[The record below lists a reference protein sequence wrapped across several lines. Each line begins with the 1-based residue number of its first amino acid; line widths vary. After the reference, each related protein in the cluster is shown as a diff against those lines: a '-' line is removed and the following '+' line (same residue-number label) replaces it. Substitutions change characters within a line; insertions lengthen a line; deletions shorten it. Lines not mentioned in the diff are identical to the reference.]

1 MKKTIAATILILS
14 SLSAFHTMAAEDD
27 QITSGLVDNGTFQ
40 ARSMFIQAE
49 SLRVQRQILDNLKIL
64 NEQMAEQNNL
74 LKSQH
79 SSTVGLTQHDQ
90 QNMTQGVNALSAVV
104 QQTMGSI
111 VSMQVQQAASMRE
124 MADKLSK
131 IAPEPTDSEAAF
143 NNSGFKK

>member
-14 SLSAFHTMAAEDD
+14 SLSAFQSMAAEDD
-27 QITSGLVDNGTFQ
+27 QITSGMVDNGTFQ
-40 ARSMFIQAE
+40 SRSMFIQAE

-64 NEQMAEQNNL
+64 NEQMVEQNNL

-79 SSTVGLTQHDQ
+79 SSTVGLTQDEQ
-90 QNMTQGVNALSAVV
+90 QSMKKGVNSLLAVM

-111 VSMQVQQAASMRE
+111 VSMQVQQASAMQK

>member
-14 SLSAFHTMAAEDD
+14 SLSAFQTMAAEDD

-40 ARSMFIQAE
+40 SRSMFIQAE
-49 SLRVQRQILDNLKIL
+49 SLRVQRQILDNLKVL

-74 LKSQH
+74 LRSER

-90 QNMTQGVNALSAVV
+90 QDMTQGLSAVM
-104 QQTMGSI
+104 QQMMGSI
-111 VSMQVQQAASMRE
+111 VSMQVQQTASMQK

-131 IAPEPTDSEAAF
+131 IDPEPIDSKPAFTDA
-143 NNSGFKK
+143 GLKK

>member
-14 SLSAFHTMAAEDD
+14 SLSAFQTMSAEDD

-40 ARSMFIQAE
+40 SRSMFIQAE
-49 SLRVQRQILDNLKIL
+49 SLRVQRQILDNLKVL

-74 LKSQH
+74 LRSER

-90 QNMTQGVNALSAVV
+90 QNMTPDVNALSTVM
-104 QQTMGSI
+104 QQMMGSI
-111 VSMQVQQAASMRE
+111 VSMQVQQAATMQK

-131 IAPEPTDSEAAF
+131 IDPEPTDSKPEFTDA
-143 NNSGFKK
+143 GLKK

>member
-1 MKKTIAATILILS
+1 MKKTIVATILILS
-14 SLSAFHTMAAEDD
+14 SFSAFQTMAAEDD

-40 ARSMFIQAE
+40 SRSMFIQAE

-79 SSTVGLTQHDQ
+79 SSTVGLTQNDQ
-90 QNMTQGVNALSAVV
+90 ESMTQGFNTLSAEM
-104 QQTMGSI
+104 QQIMGSI
-111 VSMQVQQAASMRE
+111 VPMQVQQTASMQK

-143 NNSGFKK
+143 NNSGFRK